1 MEFIYS
7 RKRPPV
13 TVTVTVTMKDNS
25 APYMISTTVTVTE
38 DGTVT
43 VTEDRTVTNGHINL
57 RSL

>member
-1 MEFIYS
+1 MATMEFIYS

-25 APYMISTTVTVTE
+25 APYMISRTVTVTE

-43 VTEDRTVTNGHINL
+43 VTEDRTVTVTGI
-57 RSL
+57 